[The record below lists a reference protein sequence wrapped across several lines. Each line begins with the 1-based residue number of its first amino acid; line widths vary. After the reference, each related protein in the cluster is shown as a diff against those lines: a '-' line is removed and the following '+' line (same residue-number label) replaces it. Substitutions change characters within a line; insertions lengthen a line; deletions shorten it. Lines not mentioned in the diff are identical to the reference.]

1 MRINNGQ
8 LSGFVYGLAQH
19 LLRFCNCNVVGLLVK
34 ESLNIAALAALSGFM
49 TSITYPGQV
58 DTTTEL

>member
-19 LLRFCNCNVVGLLVK
+19 LLRFCNCNAK

>member
-1 MRINNGQ
+1 VTLHAHQ
-8 LSGFVYGLAQH
+8 LWSAVGFLYGLLQH
-19 LLRFCNCNVVGLLVK
+19 LLQLCNCNAK

-49 TSITYPGQV
+49 TSITYPGQL